1 MKKKI
6 LSLILT
12 VAMLLTVMPMAL
24 AADEYSDVQGHWGEA
39 AIDRWTQAGVAVGR
53 EEGTFAPD
61 APMTRGEAAQ
71 VLANLLRLKKEANI
85 SQYGDMDP
93 SSSYYTAMAQCVA
106 AGIFNGTSDTTMS
119 PDSELTREQLF
130 AIFARALGVQPVS
143 SSSVIFADSDK
154 VSDWALGYINALAE
168 LGAVRGVGNSELQ
181 PQADINRAS
190 VMSLLDQTISV
201 YADTNGATVGESS
214 GIVLVVAD
222 QVTVM
227 GNVENLV
234 VAGGSAS
241 VTGGSVTNASLVGSA
256 DLSVSGSAAV
266 SVVMVSG
273 EGASLNM
280 SGQATVGSVAVAASA
295 TGASVEVT
303 GSATV
308 NTVATQANSVT
319 ISGDGTVNSAVV
331 SGSNT
336 IVNTTGTNL
345 TVSAG
350 ATGVTQNG
358 QTVSGGSS
366 VETTPSTPGTSGGSG
381 TTTPSNPTTPP
392 VYIPNFY
399 SVSFVDVNGAP
410 ISNYTAMEY
419 SAVQFPNV
427 PCEGGQQVT
436 WYENGTLVAD
446 TSSVIVTSNRTFTAV
461 VGSASFTAG
470 NGTAAYPYLV
480 ANAAQ
485 FAAINQV
492 STAAHTYYEQIAPIS
507 VATSNVNFNGTYDG
521 NGYSIS
527 AAATTAIGYY
537 SVFGDV
543 RGDSVIQNLTL
554 MQGPQTALTLVSY
567 GAGSSL
573 TVRDIVIDS
582 ASNNLIYVNTNNF
595 GFIIG
600 NPLYEGWGINAAQTF
615 LFEDITVTSNVRIAN
630 KGTCIGMVVGSG
642 PCFNYSGSS
651 VTYKNCVNNGTIIG
665 TTYAGLLYG
674 NPSYMKRNGA
684 DSSVISAEQFV
695 VEGCTNNGTII
706 ATNCAGNAAMCPKSS
721 SGENSIL
728 AGKGYYAEQYTVSPL
743 LSNISFAAYSTEKN
757 GFTLSSEQAPGGY
770 TYELVFSVSQILWSD
785 GNQSNGIKV
794 IVPATISTETS
805 GMTQFTGANCHAYD
819 KANAVKNG
827 IITEE
832 VVTGNAEGAY
842 SPYVVVKA
850 DNATYKVNIVF
861 LDSAEYQFTSDSS
874 VTLMVYAYDANGVLA
889 GVKQF

>member
-53 EEGTFAPD
+53 EDGTFAPD

-71 VLANLLRLKKEANI
+71 VLANLLRLTKEANI

-130 AIFARALGVQPVS
+130 TIFARALGVQPMS

-222 QVTVM
+222 QVNVM

-241 VTGGSVTNASLVGSA
+241 VTSGSVTNASLVGNA
-256 DLSVSGSAAV
+256 TVSVSGSVTMNAV
-266 SVVMVSG
+266 VVSG
-273 EGASLNM
+273 EGASLNV

-350 ATGVTQNG
+350 TTGVTQNG
-358 QTVSGGSS
+358 SAVSGGSS

-399 SVSFVDVNGAP
+399 SVSFVDVNGTP

-419 SAVQFPNV
+419 SAVQFPTV
-427 PCEGGQQVT
+427 AVADGQKVT
-436 WYENGTLVAD
+436 WYENRALLTD

-461 VGSASFTAG
+461 VGSDKFTAG
-470 NGTAAYPYLV
+470 NGTQQYPYLISSAAELSELLV
-480 ANAAQ
+480 GSASNIIYYRLNNNIDLSSSVDVGATYLVNAVFDGAGYQLYTSTQNSLNGVFKFVYGTTTIKNLTYNLSNLNNAAW
-485 FAAINQV
+485 AKDCVPLVYQV
-492 STAAHTYYEQIAPIS
+492 SGACNVTIES
-507 VATSNVNFNGTYDG
+507 VKITGTHSVDSNNGPFVM
-521 NGYSIS
+521 NEFMI
-527 AAATTAIGYY
+527 
-537 SVFGDV
+537 
-543 RGDSVIQNLTL
+543 R
-554 MQGPQTALTLVSY
+554 
-567 GAGSSL
+567 GSSL
-573 TVRDIVIDS
+573 TFNNCEYAAFMQGSGYNSCFVGWQGAEYTDAIQTHQCAGTIAFNGCSITGEMVCENAAVFVANGSNAYKRTYTFSSNSITGTVRGTEVSGYFTAVALKSGYSFETDAANSCGGADDTKVYVGATDS
-582 ASNNLIYVNTNNF
+582 TLGISNDNGTLTITPSNNNS
-595 GFIIG
+595 
-600 NPLYEGWGINAAQTF
+600 
-615 LFEDITVTSNVRIAN
+615 VTSYVVEVGIYTTLYKGGEKSGTWKFIVRQKIPASDNMTADIKNTGFVDYEYCTANGIAITQDTLGN
-630 KGTCIGMVVGSG
+630 SVAEINGVTYYVVKDYIDEAGNQGYVGSPANPG
-642 PCFNYSGSS
+642 YRNA
-651 VTYKNCVNNGTIIG
+651 TIIRVSAYVG
-665 TTYAGLLYG
+665 DTLY
-674 NPSYMKRNGA
+674 
-684 DSSVISAEQFV
+684 SS
-695 VEGCTNNGTII
+695 
-706 ATNCAGNAAMCPKSS
+706 
-721 SGENSIL
+721 
-728 AGKGYYAEQYTVSPL
+728 
-743 LSNISFAAYSTEKN
+743 
-757 GFTLSSEQAPGGY
+757 
-770 TYELVFSVSQILWSD
+770 
-785 GNQSNGIKV
+785 
-794 IVPATISTETS
+794 
-805 GMTQFTGANCHAYD
+805 
-819 KANAVKNG
+819 AVLK
-827 IITEE
+827 
-832 VVTGNAEGAY
+832 
-842 SPYVVVKA
+842 
-850 DNATYKVNIVF
+850 
-861 LDSAEYQFTSDSS
+861 
-874 VTLMVYAYDANGVLA
+874 
-889 GVKQF
+889 